1 MIVADYSMPGAEMRV
16 LAGEVVQAEEVPRA
30 RLAASGLPVNVEGG
44 EFMTRELLKVGNREV
59 YGADF
64 SRVIGEWL
72 SNQRKPA
79 ELMVLERREWGNFW
93 LSAQRQGSR
102 PAGRRRRCRPGE
114 LQRRIERV
122 DQLHAQISRIEKVE
136 IGRINHGLE
145 RLRLKTRKL
154 ELTTVWMRPLRP
166 IWTPSAPSGD
176 AAEYRVLEDKL
187 VALQQQFNRDSITV
201 RTADGREQEIT
212 LGKVVRAFQPNAMS
226 TPQKLMFYF
235 AKLRE
240 FVSDEPREANTEGGV
255 FPAIFGTVLMTL
267 IMAVIVTPFGVIAAV
282 YLREYAKQG
291 LLTRIIRIAVNNL
304 AGVPSIVYGVFGL
317 GFFVYVLGGSLDRLF
332 YPEAA
337 PAPVFGTPG
346 LMWASLTLAI
356 LTLPVVIVATEEGL
370 ARIPRMIR
378 EGLLALG
385 ATKSGDVV
393 EGGAADGQPGD
404 DDRFHPRRGACR
416 RRSGAADAGRRGRW
430 RRTCRSTATTPIC
443 IWTRRSCTASHL
455 RRRLPEPQRRG
466 GAAAGLRHRA
476 AAGTGDRHAQL
487 QRDLH
492 SQPPAREVQGAGS
505 LIEAVRVRQRPG
517 ERGAGP
523 TCACSFALAA
533 ANGANTT
540 QTTTHSI
547 DIRPRPRQAQPEPG
561 QRAGR
566 HRGARPQPAVLR
578 PEAGVAQRQHEHPR
592 QRVTAFIGP
601 SGCGKSTPL
610 RCFNRMNDRVDGC
623 RIEGAINL
631 DGQNIYQKGVTW
643 PTCVVAS
650 AWCSEAQP
658 VPQEHL
664 RERGLRPAHPCIKQK
679 RVLDETVEWALK
691 GAALWEEV
699 KDRCTS
705 RHSASGGQQQRS
717 VIARTIAV
725 QPEVLLLDEPSSAST
740 HPR

>member
-1 MIVADYSMPGAEMRV
+1 MKKDSLNTWVKSGTPWIWMNAGAVSIAVIMTLGLLAIIAVRGLAHFWPADVIVADYSMPGAEMRV

-64 SRVIGEWL
+64 SWVIGEWL

-79 ELMVLERREWGNFW
+79 DLMVLERREWGNFYGF
-93 LSAQRQGSR
+93 LLNVKE
-102 PAGRRRRCRPGE
+102 AGQLVAEGDAAWGE
-114 LQRRIERV
+114 LQRRIDRV

-154 ELTTVWMRPLRP
+154 ELDDRL
-166 IWTPSAPSGD
+166 D
-176 AAEYRVLEDKL
+176 AAAQADLDAERAQWDAEYRVLEEKL

-201 RTADGREQEIT
+201 RTADGHEQEIT

-235 AKLRE
+235 AKLWE

-378 EGLLALG
+378 EGSLALG
-385 ATKSGDVV
+385 ATKSETLWKVV
-393 EGGAADGQPGD
+393 LPM
-404 DDRFHPRRGACR
+404 
-416 RRSGAADAGRRGRW
+416 
-430 RRTCRSTATTPIC
+430 
-443 IWTRRSCTASHL
+443 ASPAMMTGL
-455 RRRLPEPQRRG
+455 ILAVAR
-466 GAAAGLRHRA
+466 AAGEVAPLMLVGVVKLA
-476 AAGTGDRHAQL
+476 PNLPLNGNYPY
-487 QRDLH
+487 LH
-492 SQPPAREVQGAGS
+492 LDQKIMHLGFHIYDVGFQSPNV
-505 LIEAVRVRQRPG
+505 EA
-517 ERGAGP
+517 
-523 TCACSFALAA
+523 
-533 ANGANTT
+533 
-540 QTTTHSI
+540 
-547 DIRPRPRQAQPEPG
+547 
-561 QRAGR
+561 
-566 HRGARPQPAVLR
+566 ARPLVYATALLLVLVI
-578 PEAGVAQRQHEHPR
+578 AALNF
-592 QRVTAFIGP
+592 TA
-601 SGCGKSTPL
+601 
-610 RCFNRMNDRVDGC
+610 
-623 RIEGAINL
+623 
-631 DGQNIYQKGVTW
+631 IYIRN
-643 PTCVVAS
+643 
-650 AWCSEAQP
+650 
-658 VPQEHL
+658 HL
-664 RERGLRPAHPCIKQK
+664 REKYKA
-679 RVLDETVEWALK
+679 LD
-691 GAALWEEV
+691 
-699 KDRCTS
+699 
-705 RHSASGGQQQRS
+705 H
-717 VIARTIAV
+717 
-725 QPEVLLLDEPSSAST
+725 
-740 HPR
+740 